1 MDILNTREERRNA
14 TMRKKDKKEWL
25 PVFEHSMIVEKFASR
40 NQRKTQVSKLWI
52 TLHVIQ

>member
-40 NQRKTQVSKLWI
+40 NQRKTQVSKL
-52 TLHVIQ
+52 